1 MDESTLGRMLR
12 AVRMELLSKCE
23 TAEGL
28 LKSWEESDEATQV
41 IDAVCAKRLYM
52 LGVHDALTD
61 AIRACE
67 MHIEKHELAASF
79 HADAKA
85 FIDAGVHKSKANE
98 ASALAT
104 TLREVLKKK
113 GLA

>member
-1 MDESTLGRMLR
+1 MDEATLGRMLR

-28 LKSWEESDEATQV
+28 LKSWEDSDEAAQV

-67 MHIEKHELAASF
+67 FQIDKHEHASTF
-79 HADAKA
+79 HAEAKSY
-85 FIDAGVHKSKANE
+85 IDAGVHKAKANE
-98 ASALAT
+98 ASLLAT
-104 TLREVLKKK
+104 TLRETLKKK
-113 GLA
+113 GLG